1 MTSVSA
7 RQQVRVIVWS
17 DETTIAKASRPGA
30 TPGPPPDDT
39 SAHPGA
45 ASQ

>member
-7 RQQVRVIVWS
+7 RKQARVIFWS
-17 DETTIAKASRPGA
+17 CETTIAKASRPGA